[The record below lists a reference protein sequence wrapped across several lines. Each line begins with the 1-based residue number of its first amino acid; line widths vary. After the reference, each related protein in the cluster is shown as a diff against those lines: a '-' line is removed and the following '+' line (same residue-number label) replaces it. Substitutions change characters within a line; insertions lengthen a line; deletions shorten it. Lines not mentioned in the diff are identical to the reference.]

1 MSPSIN
7 DPRINGLKVDRA
19 LRARCYLDGGAA
31 FGTGIARGAADPP
44 SLPPSSPKRVPAMR
58 ATAAN
63 TAFAASNDLRFKQY
77 RVNVWKVLQFQP
89 GNFLSNETLN
99 RLQGGQFFAVHQ
111 GESVAHVLSATSSSN
126 AMDVIFRMLGD
137 IVIDHVT
144 DAGDVESSRSDIG
157 RNHDFVFAAFKP
169 FERFDA
175 FALSAIGMQNGNR
188 MVPMFQFV
196 RDAIG
201 AVFCP

>member
-1 MSPSIN
+1 MLFRRRS
-7 DPRINGLKVDRA
+7 RICFWH
-19 LRARCYLDGGAA
+19 RARSGPDL
-31 FGTGIARGAADPP
+31 P
-44 SLPPSSPKRVPAMR
+44 SLPPPSPERVPAMR

-63 TAFAASNDLRFKQY
+63 TAFAASDDLRFKQY
-77 RVNVWKVLQFQP
+77 RVNVWKVFQFQP

-99 RLQGGQFFAVHQ
+99 RLQGGQFLAVHQ
-111 GESVAHVLSATSSSN
+111 GESIAHVLGATSPSN
-126 AMDVIFRMLGD
+126 AMDVILRMLRD
-137 IVIDHVT
+137 IVIDNVT
-144 DAGDVESSRSDIG
+144 DAGDVESPRSDIG
-157 RNHDFVFAAFKP
+157 RGHDFVFGAFKP

-201 AVFCP
+201 AVFCS